1 MSVIK
6 QKEFAIILF
15 VLPLL
20 LILFNFY
27 TNVAGTQ
34 ATELINW
41 GAYLWNFSMII
52 GTYSMFRKHVLT
64 ITERQK
70 DWPYSIIMFV
80 SFFAYFIS
88 GYIHQPT
95 FKWIMDFVQT
105 PIMLSIWVGAFTTFT
120 MIFRGARTRNWLG
133 VLLLFSTIMTVLRMA
148 PIGQVIWSGFPVI
161 GNWIN
166 TVPNVAV
173 MRAITIGMGIGLLAT
188 MTREILGKETHY
200 LGE

>member
-27 TNVAGTQ
+27 TNVAGAQ

-95 FKWIMDFVQT
+95 FNWIMNFIQT

-148 PIGQVIWSGFPVI
+148 PIGQAIWGGFPVI

>member
-1 MSVIK
+1 MSVLK
-6 QKEFAIILF
+6 QREFAVILF
-15 VLPLL
+15 VVPLL
-20 LILFNFY
+20 FILFNFY
-27 TNVAGTQ
+27 TGIAGPQ

-70 DWPYSIIMFV
+70 DWPYSVIMFV
-80 SFFAYFIS
+80 SFLVYFIT
-88 GYIHQPT
+88 GYIHTPT
-95 FKWIMDFVQT
+95 FQWIMDFVQT
-105 PIMLSIWVGAFTTFT
+105 PIMMTIWVGAFTTFT
-120 MIFRGARTRNWLG
+120 MIFRGARTRSWLG
-133 VLLLFSTIMTVLRMA
+133 VLLLLSTVLTVLRMA
-148 PIGQVIWSGFPVI
+148 PVGEAIWSGFPII
-161 GNWIN
+161 GLWIN
-166 TVPNVAV
+166 DVANVAV

>member
-1 MSVIK
+1 MSVLK
-6 QKEFAIILF
+6 QKEFAVILF
-15 VLPLL
+15 VLPLIF
-20 LILFNFY
+20 ILFNFY
-27 TNVAGTQ
+27 TGIANPQ

-52 GTYSMFRKHVLT
+52 GTYSMFRKHLLT
-64 ITERQK
+64 ITEKQK

-80 SFFAYFIS
+80 SFFVYIIT
-88 GYIHQPT
+88 GYIHPPSFQ
-95 FKWIMDFVQT
+95 WILDYVQT
-105 PIMLSIWVGAFTTFT
+105 PIMMTIWVTAFTTFT

-133 VLLLFSTIMTVLRMA
+133 VLLLLSTVLTVLRMA
-148 PIGQVIWSGFPVI
+148 PIGQAIWIGFPII

-166 TVPNVAV
+166 EVPNTAV

-188 MTREILGKETHY
+188 MTRELLGKETHY